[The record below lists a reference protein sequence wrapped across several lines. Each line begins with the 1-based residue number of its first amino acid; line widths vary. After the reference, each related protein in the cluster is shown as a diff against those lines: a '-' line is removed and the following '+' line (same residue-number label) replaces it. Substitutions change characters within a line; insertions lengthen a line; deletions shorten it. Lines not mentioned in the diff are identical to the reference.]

1 MPDISKLLWPKTVAV
16 VGASNDL
23 HSLRGR
29 IIETILAHP
38 YEGKVYPVSRSADE
52 VQGLKAYKSVD
63 DLPEP
68 VDLAILIIPAQFVP
82 AELERCGKR
91 RHQGRRHSLLRFRRG
106 AGRRR
111 RRACKR
117 TSRQSPNATTWR

>member
-1 MPDISKLLWPKTVAV
+1 MPDISKLLWPKSVAV

-23 HSLRGR
+23 RGLRGR
-29 IIETILAHP
+29 ILETILAHP
-38 YEGKVYPVSRSADE
+38 YEGKVFPVSRSADE

-82 AELERCGKR
+82 ASWSAAARPASR
-91 RHQGRRHSLLRFRRG
+91 PPSFSPPVSPRSR
-106 AGRRR
+106 AAPA
-111 RRACKR
+111 RACRR
-117 TSRQSPNATTWR
+117 TSPRSPGATTWR